1 MLTALDTVIQ
11 GAMLGA
17 IYALFALGLS
27 LMFGVMRLVNT
38 AHGDFV
44 ILAAFMSIAV
54 TSLTGLSP
62 FVSIAITVPLC
73 FVLGYALQRGI
84 LNPLIGRDALPSIVV
99 TFGISIVIQNALM
112 EAASADTRSIP
123 AQGLEVASVPLGGGL
138 AVGGLSLLILVVAL
152 LATAGFDWMMR
163 RTRVGKA
170 FRAVSD
176 DAQTAAL
183 MGIDSRHLFG
193 LATGFALGLLGAAGV
208 LLAMRTS
215 IAPSDGPAQL
225 IFAFEAVVIGGL
237 GSFWGT
243 FAGALVLGL
252 AQSVGSRLDPGWGAL
267 AGHLIFLAVLM
278 VKPLGLFPKTR

>member
-1 MLTALDTVIQ
+1 VLTALDAVVQ
-11 GAMLGA
+11 GMMLGA
-17 IYALFALGLS
+17 IYTLFALGLS

-44 ILAAFMSIAV
+44 ILAAFLSIAV
-54 TSLTGLSP
+54 TSTSGLSP
-62 FVSIAITVPLC
+62 FASLAITVPLC
-73 FVLGYALQRGI
+73 FALGYGLQRGI

-99 TFGISIVIQNALM
+99 TFGISILIQNGLM
-112 EAASADTRSIP
+112 EIASADTRSIG

-138 AVGGLSLLILVVAL
+138 AVGGLSLLILAVSL

-163 RTRVGKA
+163 STRIGKA
-170 FRAVSD
+170 FRAISD

-183 MGIDSRHLFG
+183 MGIDARHLFA
-193 LATGFALGLLGAAGV
+193 LATGIALGLLGVAGV

-252 AQSVGSRLDPGWGAL
+252 AQSIGSRIDPGWGAL
-267 AGHLIFLAVLM
+267 VGHLVFLAVLLM
-278 VKPLGLFPKTR
+278 KPLGLFPMTR